1 MLTAIPSPPINGFD
15 LGPLNIRFYGL
26 MYVVGIALAI
36 WLTRRRWR
44 AKGGDPE
51 LVEEIAIWGVPA
63 GIIGG
68 RIYFDITTPSQMPPH
83 WWGPFA
89 VWDGGLGIWGG
100 IALAAVVGAWRIRR
114 RGKSV
119 SAFMD
124 AVAPG
129 LLIAQAIGRI
139 GNYFN
144 QELFGGPSSLP
155 WAVQVDPEFRPPG
168 FEQFTTFHPTF
179 LYEMIFDVLLAVV
192 LILLGRTG
200 KVRAPGL
207 FALYVFGYSGF
218 RIFEE
223 SLRVDYS
230 QYFLGLRLNFFVA
243 AALALA
249 GLVWFLIA
257 QLRKRP
263 EPEPEPESEPESEP
277 GDEAREEAHRAE
289 E

>member
-1 MLTAIPSPPINGFD
+1 MLSAIPSPSINGFD

-26 MYVVGIALAI
+26 MYVIGIALAI

-44 AKGGDPE
+44 AVGGDPE
-51 LVEEIAIWGVPA
+51 LVEEVAIWSVPA

-68 RIYFDITTPSQMPPH
+68 RIYFDITTPSQIPPH

-100 IALAAVVGAWRIRR
+100 VALAAVVGAWRIRR
-114 RGKSV
+114 RGQSV
-119 SAFMD
+119 TAFME

-129 LLIAQAIGRI
+129 LLFAQAIGRL

-144 QELFGGPSSLP
+144 QELFGGPSTLP
-155 WAVQVDPEFRPPG
+155 WAVRIDPQYRPPG
-168 FEQFTTFHPTF
+168 FELFETFHPTF
-179 LYEMIFDVLLAVV
+179 LYELVFDVLLGVV
-192 LILLGRTG
+192 LILLGRMG

-207 FALYVFGYSGF
+207 FALYVTGYSAF

-243 AALALA
+243 AALALI
-249 GLVWFLIA
+249 GLIWFLIA
-257 QLRKRP
+257 QFRTPKASTA
-263 EPEPEPESEPESEP
+263 EPE
-277 GDEAREEAHRAE
+277 EAAETEATEAKEAAPPKEE
-289 E
+289 